1 MFRARYA
8 VVTMPAI
15 PSDAPCGLVLA
26 AGAGRR
32 FGGPKALARTAAGTP
47 WVALAVRALR
57 EGGCS
62 EVLVTLGA
70 SADEALPLLPAGV
83 TVVRVADWRTGIAA
97 SVRAGLA
104 AAGAGC
110 ASAVVVLPVDTPDA
124 PSSSVARLARR
135 AGPDAL
141 AYAVYDGSPGHPVLI
156 GRDHWS
162 AVAAS
167 ARGDVGARPY
177 LVAAGADAVE
187 CGDLWSGADRDER

>member
-8 VVTMPAI
+8 VVTMPAT

-70 SADEALPLLPAGV
+70 SADEALPLLPGGV
-83 TVVRVADWRTGIAA
+83 TVVRVPDWHTGVAA
-97 SVRAGLA
+97 SVRTGLEA
-104 AAGAGC
+104 AASGSAP
-110 ASAVVVLPVDTPDA
+110 AVVILPVDTPDA
-124 PSSSVARLARR
+124 TSSAVARLARR
-135 AGPDAL
+135 AARGSL
-141 AYAVYDGSPGHPVLI
+141 AYATYDDAPGHPVLI

-167 ARGDVGARPY
+167 VRGDVGARPY

-187 CGDLWSGADRDER
+187 CGDLWSGTDRDER

>member
-1 MFRARYA
+1 
-8 VVTMPAI
+8 MPAI

-32 FGGPKALARTAAGTP
+32 FGGPKALARTPAGTP
-47 WVALAVRALR
+47 WLALAVRALH
-57 EGGCS
+57 EGGCG

-70 SADEALPLLPAGV
+70 AVDEALPLLPAGV

-104 AAGAGC
+104 AAASGS

-124 PSSSVARLARR
+124 PSSAVARLARR